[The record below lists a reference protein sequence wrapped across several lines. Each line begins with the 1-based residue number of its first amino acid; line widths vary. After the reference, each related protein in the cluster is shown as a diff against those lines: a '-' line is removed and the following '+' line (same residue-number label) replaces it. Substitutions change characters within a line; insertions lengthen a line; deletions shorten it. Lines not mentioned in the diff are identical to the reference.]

1 LNPQLPAEIER
12 IVNAALE
19 KDRNLRTQSAAEMGA
34 DLKRLKRD
42 SESGRSVREIPPVAP
57 PARPKLWLFAAIG
70 VAAIAVAA
78 AAYFLARRQ
87 PKANTPAG
95 PVTLA
100 ILPFQNLSGDP
111 SLDYLGM
118 ALSDEVA
125 TTLSYAPS
133 LAIRPSAATRKYA
146 KPDTDPQAAG
156 KELKVSDIPA

>member
-1 LNPQLPAEIER
+1 RTDIFSFGAVLYEMATGRQPFAGHTSAMTFDAILNRAPVSPIRLNPQLPAEIER

-111 SLDYLGM
+111 SLDY
-118 ALSDEVA
+118 
-125 TTLSYAPS
+125 
-133 LAIRPSAATRKYA
+133 
-146 KPDTDPQAAG
+146 
-156 KELKVSDIPA
+156 